1 VTARPLDGKVG
12 LVTGSSRGIGKGI
25 ARALLEQGA
34 MVTICSRK
42 QDALDATADELRL
55 AVPGAEVLAVAAN
68 AGEPEQA
75 AACVEATV
83 ERFGALDVLV
93 NNAATNPYFGPL
105 MGLDPPRALKMVAVN
120 QLGPL
125 VWTQQA
131 WHRSMAERGGVVI
144 NIASIGALQ
153 IERGFAYYNV
163 TKAGLVHLT
172 RHLAAE
178 LAPKV
183 RVNVVAPGIIRT
195 DMSRPLWQD
204 NEAET
209 IELVPMGRLGEPAD
223 IAGVV
228 AFLASDAASFVTG
241 QLFVV
246 DGGTTILPSDVVPA
260 HRAPA

>member
-1 VTARPLDGKVG
+1 
-12 LVTGSSRGIGKGI
+12 
-25 ARALLEQGA
+25 
-34 MVTICSRK
+34 
-42 QDALDATADELRL
+42 
-55 AVPGAEVLAVAAN
+55 
-68 AGEPEQA
+68 
-75 AACVEATV
+75 
-83 ERFGALDVLV
+83 
-93 NNAATNPYFGPL
+93 
-105 MGLDPPRALKMVAVN
+105 MVAVN